1 MIYKSKKV
9 YAIIVHPST
18 SIQEFITLIDAETG
32 KIIAM
37 DIVQYYSNSVLEQYE
52 EIYIPYFIDK
62 YVYEEL
68 NSVSILNSSKEELK
82 SASSNVD
89 IAFASVAQYL
99 LEHNLITYNDE
110 GFKGT
115 YKVETTTS
123 NTYTYVSTKEELSQI
138 LQSDNLIILS
148 SDSYLTSNVSDAA
161 INNYIT
167 KYKHQVYK
175 VDDYVLYSQFLYNDL
190 SYDLHYSFFILMYKG
205 EVIAYLD
212 EKYGNLFG
220 NKIFVNLG

>member
-1 MIYKSKKV
+1 
-9 YAIIVHPST
+9 
-18 SIQEFITLIDAETG
+18 
-32 KIIAM
+32 M
-37 DIVQYYSNSVLEQYE
+37 DIVKYYSNSVLEQYE
-52 EIYIPYFIDK
+52 ETYIPYFIDK

-68 NSVSILNSSKEELK
+68 NSASIFDTSKYELIT
-82 SASSNVD
+82 ASLRVD

-99 LEHNLITYNDE
+99 LEHKLITYNDE

-138 LQSDNLIILS
+138 LNSDNLIILS
-148 SDSYLTSNVSDAA
+148 SDSYHVTNVSDSA
-161 INNYIT
+161 INDYIT

-175 VDDYVLYSQFLYNDL
+175 VDDYVLYSEFLYNDL

-212 EKYGNLFG
+212 EKYSNLFSAIG
-220 NKIFVNLG
+220 TENFLYRMVSQKIISAS